1 MANGLYDP
9 GSTIRLGAN
18 FRSQGSFADPTTVTL
33 KVKDPTGVV
42 TTYTHPADLTKDA
55 VGRYHRDLTPNT
67 PGTWYYRFIAT
78 GAVAATIEESFR
90 VRETV
95 IAA

>member
-18 FRSQGSFADPTTVTL
+18 FRTQGAFADPTTVTL
-33 KVKDPTGVV
+33 KVKDPAGTV
-42 TTYTHPADLTKDA
+42 TTYTYAGAAIIKDA
-55 VGRYHRDLTPNT
+55 VGRYHRDITPNT
-67 PGTWYYRFIAT
+67 PGQWYYRFFAT
-78 GAVAATIEESFR
+78 GTVEATIEETFR

-95 IAA
+95 IP